1 MGPIH
6 LTSRPT
12 LREPILIAA
21 FRGWNDGGT
30 AATIAAAFLKNHLH
44 AERFG
49 EIDSDGFV
57 DYQQTRPQVT
67 IEEGHVRQITWPET
81 EFFHARLPNGE
92 RDILLVIGVEPN
104 FRWREFSRS
113 IAQLAQ
119 ELGCIITAP
128 DGKPARVLPQHPLC
142 CPSRYFL
149 LQLRPP
155 LAQLR
160 PIQPCQP
167 LPQPPKR
174 LWLCAPSLAAAAP
187 PLGQPPFHRRSHERL
202 NG

>member
-119 ELGCIITAP
+119 ELGCTLAVTLGGLGTISGAIFGSLVVGLFIQLTTLIIPTELKNVGALLVLIVILLVRP
-128 DGKPARVLPQHPLC
+128 YGLLGRRERV
-142 CPSRYFL
+142 
-149 LQLRPP
+149 
-155 LAQLR
+155 
-160 PIQPCQP
+160 
-167 LPQPPKR
+167 
-174 LWLCAPSLAAAAP
+174 
-187 PLGQPPFHRRSHERL
+187 G
-202 NG
+202 